1 VQGADFHFCGASLIA
16 PDLVLSAAHCQ
27 GSASQVRVN
36 PHRLSKP
43 IPVSEEFGVI
53 QELIHPKFST
63 VLSNVPYDFMII
75 KMDGNSTL
83 TPVRINTNEAEPQV
97 DDTLT
102 AMGWGTTN
110 ANIAVFPDILQ
121 HVNVS
126 YITNEQCEA
135 VSMGSY
141 TDLITEQ

>member
-1 VQGADFHFCGASLIA
+1 
-16 PDLVLSAAHCQ
+16 
-27 GSASQVRVN
+27 VN

-110 ANIAVFPDILQ
+110 ADIAVFPDIFRLWP
-121 HVNVS
+121 
-126 YITNEQCEA
+126 
-135 VSMGSY
+135 SMIPNPLRLSRP
-141 TDLITEQ
+141 